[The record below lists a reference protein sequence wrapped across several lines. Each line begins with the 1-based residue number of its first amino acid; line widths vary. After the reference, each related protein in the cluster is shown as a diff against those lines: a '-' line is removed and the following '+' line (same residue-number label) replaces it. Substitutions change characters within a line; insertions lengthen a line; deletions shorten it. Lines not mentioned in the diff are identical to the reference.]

1 MAGNTIFSNAAS
13 GAKAPAPR
21 MARLTTGLPATL
33 RTTGHSAYSPNASAF
48 LVTDPPVLVY
58 VADMRPVPLRSPARG
73 AISSESRAIQIDA
86 GIVLLRLPATLAAA
100 DERVHRSDGAIQ
112 AVVLEV
118 FCDNSDRPSCSAYD
132 QRCA

>member
-1 MAGNTIFSNAAS
+1 MKRVGNSS
-13 GAKAPAPR
+13 SE
-21 MARLTTGLPATL
+21 LP
-33 RTTGHSAYSPNASAF
+33 SAF
-48 LVTDPPVLVY
+48 LVTDPPVLAY

-86 GIVLLRLPATLAAA
+86 GIALLRLPATLAAA

-118 FCDNSDRPSCSAYD
+118 FRDNSDKPSCSAYD